1 MNDERRSNAPRFD
14 LDWGKYIA
22 NSSRLCVFVGAGVSV
37 GAKTA
42 KGGHPPNWEGLIASL
57 EIEFPADE
65 HASVSDLGLRER
77 AELVDQERKSRGIS
91 NREFLS
97 HIESRVDTVDGDPV
111 LSGEVH
117 NIIEYVGPSLIVTTN
132 YDSLIERH
140 MNLPTEPGYNVWTY
154 PGRVEQLTGT
164 TSCREDSSLGDFLRS
179 GEPLILKIHGGVETF
194 AEGERAGTRDDSDYE
209 VVFSDSS
216 YYKAYGDS
224 SEIPSLLRAIFS
236 THQVIFIGFS
246 LRDQVLRDIL
256 QSVGALRGSRFR
268 HVVLQSPDGVVP
280 EVYKEVFQET
290 YGLIVGTYSS
300 HKKLGASLHS
310 VTLSRD

>member
-1 MNDERRSNAPRFD
+1 MGAPDGGNPVNDAKRDNTPRFD

-22 NSSRLCVFVGAGVSV
+22 NSSRLCVFVGAGVSL
-37 GAKTA
+37 GAKTSSGA
-42 KGGHPPNWEGLIASL
+42 HPPNWEGLIASL
-57 EIEFPADE
+57 EDEFPFDGQE
-65 HASVSDLGLRER
+65 SVERLGLRER
-77 AELVDQERKSRGIS
+77 AELVDQERRHRGIS

-97 HIESRVDTVDGDPV
+97 YVESRVDLVDGEPV
-111 LSGEVH
+111 QSGEVH

-154 PGRVEQLTGT
+154 PGRVEQLTGN

-179 GEPLILKIHGGVETF
+179 GEPLILKIHGGVQAF
-194 AEGERAGTRDDSDYE
+194 AEPEGEGDGVRDDSDYE
-209 VVFSDSS
+209 IVFSDSS
-216 YYKAYGDS
+216 YYRAYGES

-280 EVYKEVFQET
+280 EVYKEAFQET
-290 YGLIVGTYSS
+290 
-300 HKKLGASLHS
+300 
-310 VTLSRD
+310 